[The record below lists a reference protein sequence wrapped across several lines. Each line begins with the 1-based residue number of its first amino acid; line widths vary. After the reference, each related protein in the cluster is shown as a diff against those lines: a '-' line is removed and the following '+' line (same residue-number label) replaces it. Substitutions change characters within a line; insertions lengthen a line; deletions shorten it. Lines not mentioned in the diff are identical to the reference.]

1 MVVVAIT
8 FGIIFLAEVA
18 DTSGLVT
25 LVLATRYSPALVL
38 VGACAAFLVQV
49 GVAITV
55 GSLVAN
61 LPERPLEFALAVVFL
76 VGAVLLLRGD
86 DDDDAAPKK
95 VLRTGWQVVATSF
108 GVTMLS
114 ELGDPT
120 QIITATLAARY
131 DDPLAVGIG
140 AVLALWSVSALAVY
154 GGSRLHRVVPVRW
167 VTRATAAILVVLAV
181 LTAVDAIRG

>member
-8 FGIIFLAEVA
+8 FGVIFLAEVA

-76 VGAVLLLRGD
+76 VGAVLLLR
-86 DDDDAAPKK
+86 
-95 VLRTGWQVVATSF
+95 
-108 GVTMLS
+108 
-114 ELGDPT
+114 
-120 QIITATLAARY
+120 
-131 DDPLAVGIG
+131 VGIG

-154 GGSRLHRVVPVRW
+154 GGSCLLRVVPVRW

-181 LTAVDAIRG
+181 LTAIDAIRG

>member
-1 MVVVAIT
+1 MVVDAVT

-86 DDDDAAPKK
+86 DDDDDAAPKK

-131 DDPLAVGIG
+131 DPLAVGVG

-154 GGSRLHRVVPVRW
+154 GGSRLQRVVPVRW

-181 LTAVDAIRG
+181 LTAIDAIRG